1 MDDSDDPPDQT
12 VSRVDFLAN
21 IALATGFLL
30 PLWAAMSGSGD
41 AYAAGR
47 FIGGSLVAVFL
58 ILALLKGILKTHLPL
73 RMACAKLAVALI
85 LILISLGK
93 IGAMKRDMGAIRAA
107 GQQLVATMNETG
119 EAAGPAAPVAASEEA
134 RQVVAFVNGA
144 GALLKRQVAERELL
158 DKEFEK
164 LDMSTLLTP
173 EALTSRTGIAAS
185 RAKMARYGEL
195 LIQRDQ
201 MIIASVE
208 EGRVYVRT
216 ANVPE
221 HYRGS
226 ELGAGAQ
233 VGAET
238 LKLNAQLTAVGKEF
252 IKAVGK
258 VLDFAQSQLGKA
270 SFQNGKLMFAS
281 ERDVATFR
289 ALSREME
296 GIGVREAAVVERFNT
311 HVEKT
316 KKDAARDLAPAKR

>member
-1 MDDSDDPPDQT
+1 MDYSDNPPDQT
-12 VSRVDFLAN
+12 VARLDLLAN
-21 IALATGFLL
+21 IALAAGLLL

-47 FIGGSLVAVFL
+47 FIGGSVLAVFI
-58 ILALLKGILKTHLPL
+58 ILALLKGILKTHPPL
-73 RMACAKLAVALI
+73 RMACAKLAVGIVLI
-85 LILISLGK
+85 LLSLGK
-93 IGAMKRDMGAIRAA
+93 VGAMKRDIGAIRAA
-107 GQQLVATMNETG
+107 GQQLVATMNEKG
-119 EAAGPAAPVAASEEA
+119 DAAGPAAAPAASEEA

-158 DKEFEK
+158 DKQFET

-173 EALTSRTGIAAS
+173 ETLTSRKAIAAS
-185 RAKMARYGEL
+185 RAKMARYSEL
-195 LIQRDQ
+195 VDQRDK

-208 EGRVYVRT
+208 EGRAYVRT

-226 ELGAGAQ
+226 ELGAGAR
-233 VGAET
+233 VAEET

-252 IKAVGK
+252 IKSVGD

-270 SFQNGKLMFAS
+270 KFQNGKLMFAS

-296 GIGVREAAVVERFNT
+296 EIGLRESAVVDRFNA

-316 KKDAARDLAPAKR
+316 KKDATRQLAPAKR